1 MGSESQAHYPRLSI
15 ATMLGNQL
23 PKVEQMFR
31 NAQRRE
37 LLTHGSSQPPHEV
50 EKARI
55 QRQCSSDESPDRPR
69 ARHGRPGQNEPPSES
84 VTPAPSA
91 GEGRAETPRA
101 QRPTAPGRR
110 GDVHDRP
117 GLLPVFVPVVHCED
131 QHRVRRQ
138 RHRGEQREADRNRH
152 GWHFP
157 GCGGSGVGIPC
168 PRNMRG
174 TSERGYVTD
183 HNDRRRLYLFVVDR
197 LPELTQ
203 GRADDP
209 FARH

>member
-15 ATMLGNQL
+15 TTMLGNQL

-101 QRPTAPGRR
+101 QRPTARGRR

-138 RHRGEQREADRNRH
+138 RHRASSARPTETVTGVALPRVWRLRSRH
-152 GWHFP
+152 P
-157 GCGGSGVGIPC
+157 
-168 PRNMRG
+168 
-174 TSERGYVTD
+174 
-183 HNDRRRLYLFVVDR
+183 
-197 LPELTQ
+197 LPEEHE
-203 GRADDP
+203 GHVRARL
-209 FARH
+209 RHRPQ